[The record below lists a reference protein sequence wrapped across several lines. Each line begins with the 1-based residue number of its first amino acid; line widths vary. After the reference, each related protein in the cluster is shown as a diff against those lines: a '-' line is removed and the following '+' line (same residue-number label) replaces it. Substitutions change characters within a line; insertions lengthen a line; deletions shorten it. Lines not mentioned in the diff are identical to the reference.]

1 MSFAE
6 VLGTIGVS
14 MLLVGFFLNLFGL
27 MRRSSFKYVLLN
39 LFGGGLAC
47 TASVLIEFFPF
58 VISGRHLDSGCSCG
72 SREAPSGPVP
82 GGSGLSFEPRC
93 YIDREP
99 SSGE

>member
-27 MRRSSFKYVLLN
+27 MKRSSLKYVLLN

-47 TASVLIEFFPF
+47 TASILIEFFPF
-58 VISGRHLDSGCSCG
+58 VILEGTWTVVALVGLGRLLRARSQ
-72 SREAPSGPVP
+72 AAQA
-82 GGSGLSFEPRC
+82 
-93 YIDREP
+93 
-99 SSGE
+99 

>member
-27 MRRSSFKYVLLN
+27 MRRSSLKYVLLN

-47 TASVLIEFFPF
+47 TASILIEFFPF
-58 VISGRHLDSGCSCG
+58 VILEGTWTLVALVGLGRLLRARSQ
-72 SREAPSGPVP
+72 AAQA
-82 GGSGLSFEPRC
+82 
-93 YIDREP
+93 
-99 SSGE
+99 

>member
-27 MRRSSFKYVLLN
+27 MRRNSFKYVLLN

-58 VISGRHLDSGCSCG
+58 VILEGTWTVVALVGLGRLLRARSQ
-72 SREAPSGPVP
+72 AAQA
-82 GGSGLSFEPRC
+82 
-93 YIDREP
+93 
-99 SSGE
+99 